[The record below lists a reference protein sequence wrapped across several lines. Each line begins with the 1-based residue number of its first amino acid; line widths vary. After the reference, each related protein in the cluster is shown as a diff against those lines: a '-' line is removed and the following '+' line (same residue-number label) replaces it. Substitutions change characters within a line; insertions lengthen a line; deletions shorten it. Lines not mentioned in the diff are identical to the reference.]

1 MIERI
6 AQDLRFAGR
15 MFRRTPGFTVV
26 AVLIM
31 ALSIAANVSVFSFV
45 NALFLREL
53 PVKDAS
59 RLVRVYGTARN
70 QDARFFSYSEYAYL
84 RDRTKT
90 VEQLVVHY
98 STAPLYVTVD
108 TQAGEVQGAVVSAN
122 YFPAL
127 GVTPQLGRFF
137 SPQEDSVPDRDA
149 VAVIGDGLWRNW
161 FGGDSNVLGKT
172 IRINNRPF
180 QVIGVAPKSFQGVE
194 VGSAPN
200 QLWIPAMMLR
210 TGYRWCDALREQCT
224 TLSILGRLAPGKSI
238 QQANAEMTA
247 LAGSYA
253 KANPGPDVSQGAL
266 VTPAQG
272 ARSMSQRYYLRVAR
286 LLSISAIALL
296 LIGCINLAGLL
307 MARGT
312 ARSKEIALRLSLGAA
327 RGRVL
332 QQLLTESML
341 LSVLGGALGLV
352 LSLWTNQLLM
362 GISMRDPEGYQR
374 LVDVS
379 LDPLTVVYA
388 IALSLLTGA
397 LFGILPAIQSARQDT
412 APVLKA
418 DAGSRSRRALVTCQ
432 IALSL
437 TLLVGAGLMARS
449 VTHIETGQAFDPQHV
464 ALLRLRPR
472 LVGYAPDR
480 AQTFQRDVVRRLEST
495 PGIVSVSLTAGDGF
509 TWMEGF
515 KVRFSLPGDERA
527 VREPERIVW
536 RQQIAPKFFSTL
548 RIGFEQGRDFD
559 DRDRPGSPQVTIL
572 SETLARQLWPGA
584 PATDRTVVIEHQP
597 YRVIGVAKDSQLR
610 TAGEGDTP
618 MLYTPYWQNATV
630 TDSRMCIRVAG
641 DPEAALTRIKAAIS
655 SVDPNVPITEALP
668 MIQQVRGTFANILL
682 ARAVLLCAGG
692 LALLLTAIGLYG
704 VLAFVVGRRTREIG
718 IRMAIGAKPEQ
729 VMKLFLKQGLTL
741 IAMGCGA
748 GLLLAF
754 ATSRLLAAFL
764 YGVRASDPVSFV
776 AGAAILCVVA
786 LVATYLP
793 SRRAARVNPIEALRQ
808 D

>member
-6 AQDLRFAGR
+6 GQDLRFAGR
-15 MFRRTPGFTVV
+15 MFRRTPGFTLV
-26 AVLIM
+26 AVVIM

-59 RLVRVYGTARN
+59 RLVRVYGTSRN

-90 VEQLVVHY
+90 VEQLVTHY
-98 STAPLYVTVD
+98 STAPLYVNVNA
-108 TQAGEVQGAVVSAN
+108 QAGEVQGAVVSAN
-122 YFPAL
+122 YFPVL

-149 VAVIGDGLWRNW
+149 VAVIGDGLWRSW
-161 FGGDSNVLGKT
+161 FGGDPTVPGKT
-172 IRINNRPF
+172 IHINSRPF
-180 QVIGVAPKSFQGVE
+180 QVIGVAPKNFQGVE
-194 VGSAPN
+194 VGLTPN

-210 TGYRWCDALREQCT
+210 TGYRGCDVLRGQCT
-224 TLSILGRLAPGKSI
+224 VLSILGRLAPGKSI

-247 LAGSYA
+247 IVGSYA
-253 KANPGPDVSQGAL
+253 KANPDPDISQGAL
-266 VTPAQG
+266 VTPAAG
-272 ARSMSQRYYLRVAR
+272 ARSISQRYYLRVAR
-286 LLSISAIALL
+286 LLSITAIALL

-362 GISMRDPEGYQR
+362 NISMRDPEGYQR
-374 LVDVS
+374 LLDVS
-379 LDPLTVVYA
+379 LDPLTVAYA

-412 APVLKA
+412 APALKA
-418 DAGSRSRRALVTCQ
+418 GAGSRRALVTCQ

-480 AQTFQRDVVRRLEST
+480 AQTFQRDVLRRLEST
-495 PGIVSVSLTAGDGF
+495 PGVVSVSLTAGDGF
-509 TWMEGF
+509 TWTQGF
-515 KVRFSLPGDERA
+515 KVRFSLPGDERT

-536 RQQIAPKFFSTL
+536 RQQTAPKFFSTL

-584 PATDRTVVIEHQP
+584 PALDRTVVIEHQP
-597 YRVIGVAKDSQLR
+597 FRVIGVAKDSQLR
-610 TAGEGDTP
+610 SAGEGDTP

-630 TDSRMCIRVAG
+630 IDSRMCIRVAG

-682 ARAVLLCAGG
+682 AKAVLLCAGG

-729 VMKLFLKQGLTL
+729 VLKLFLKQGLTL

-764 YGVRASDPVSFV
+764 YGVHASDPVSFI
-776 AGAAILCVVA
+776 AGAAILCAVA